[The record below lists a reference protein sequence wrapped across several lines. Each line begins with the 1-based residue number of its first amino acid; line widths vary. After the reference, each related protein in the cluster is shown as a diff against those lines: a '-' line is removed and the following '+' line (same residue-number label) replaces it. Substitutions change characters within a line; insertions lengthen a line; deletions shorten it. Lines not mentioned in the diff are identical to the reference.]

1 MEAAGNGIPMK
12 DRNVGVLPNGRVRS
26 ARCWDQI
33 GCPSI
38 ATSVAR
44 RGFFELADIEKN
56 AREGIIVLARLRQLR
71 GASNDSRS
79 ENEPVLTGAAR
90 TYHPS

>member
-1 MEAAGNGIPMK
+1 
-12 DRNVGVLPNGRVRS
+12 
-26 ARCWDQI
+26 
-33 GCPSI
+33 
-38 ATSVAR
+38 
-44 RGFFELADIEKN
+44 
-56 AREGIIVLARLRQLR
+56 LR